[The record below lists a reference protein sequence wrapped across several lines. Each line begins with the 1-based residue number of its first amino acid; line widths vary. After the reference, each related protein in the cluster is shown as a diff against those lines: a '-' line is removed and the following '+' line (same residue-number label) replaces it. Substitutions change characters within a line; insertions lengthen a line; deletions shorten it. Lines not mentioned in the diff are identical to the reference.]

1 MAFDINDGDFIFGS
15 GDTRFDSGGRM
26 MYNMGGGMA
35 MDMKTGDLHFVSGWD
50 DDDQKLKSRGRG
62 I

>member
-15 GDTRFDSGGRM
+15 GDTGFDSNGHM
-26 MYNMGGGMA
+26 MHNMGGGMA
-35 MDMKTGDLHFVSGWD
+35 MDMETGDLHFVSGWD
-50 DDDQKLKSRGRG
+50 DDDDDD